1 MGSERQSAI
10 RRVKCRFRCD
20 AFFPAPLLRTESDNL
35 AARFQEGITE
45 RGWGFWAVELQ
56 ETHQFVGCVGLHP
69 QPDKFHF
76 SPCTEIGWRLA
87 RSFWHQGLALEAAE
101 ACLTFAF
108 EELALTEVVSFT
120 SVQNKPSENLMIRL
134 GMSKAEEFVHPAL
147 PPDHRLAQH
156 VLYRLIRSSAVL
168 HYVSAAQGQ
177 GRPKKLR
184 FFLTLSMLLQAL
196 NVTQSH
202 QFQMSPEV
210 T

>member
-1 MGSERQSAI
+1 MNLQYKKKRRKGGSLVLADEQLLLEDYMKMNDKGRFMLETSRLILRQWEAKDRAPFAALNTDSDVM
-10 RRVKCRFRCD
+10 R
-20 AFFPAPLLRTESDNL
+20 FFPAPLLRTESDNL

-56 ETHQFVGCVGLHP
+56 ETHQF
-69 QPDKFHF
+69 HF

-87 RSFWHQGLALEAAE
+87 KSFWHQGLALEAAE

-120 SVQNKPSENLMIRL
+120 SVLNKPSENLMIRL

-156 VLYRLIRSSAVL
+156 VLYRLIRSSAV
-168 HYVSAAQGQ
+168 
-177 GRPKKLR
+177 
-184 FFLTLSMLLQAL
+184 
-196 NVTQSH
+196 
-202 QFQMSPEV
+202 
-210 T
+210 